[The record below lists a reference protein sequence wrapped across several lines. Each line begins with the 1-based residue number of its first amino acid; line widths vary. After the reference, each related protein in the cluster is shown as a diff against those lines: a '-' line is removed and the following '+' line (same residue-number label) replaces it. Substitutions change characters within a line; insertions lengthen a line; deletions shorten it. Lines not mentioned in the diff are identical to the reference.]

1 MGEFNYLIISDTNRI
16 LAQFAEFK
24 DATIFL
30 TGVFDEY
37 FAEPDLQY
45 TIKRVPVTASTSIET
60 VYDRIKEE
68 DHDRILD

>member
-1 MGEFNYLIISDTNRI
+1 MGEFNYLIITDTNRVI
-16 LAQFAEFK
+16 AQFAEFK

-45 TIKRVPVTASTSIET
+45 TIKRVPVTANTSIYT
-60 VYDRIKEE
+60 IYDRIQKE
-68 DHDRILD
+68 DHDRLLD

>member
-1 MGEFNYLIISDTNRI
+1 MVEFNYLIITDTNRVI
-16 LAQFAEFK
+16 AQFADFK

-60 VYDRIKEE
+60 VYDRIEKE
-68 DHDRILD
+68 DHDRLLD

>member
-1 MGEFNYLIISDTNRI
+1 MVEFNYLIITDTNRVI
-16 LAQFAEFK
+16 AQFADFK

-45 TIKRVPVTASTSIET
+45 TIKRVPVTASTCIET

-68 DHDRILD
+68 DHDGLVD

>member
-1 MGEFNYLIISDTNRI
+1 MGDFNYLIISDTNRI

-45 TIKRVPVTASTSIET
+45 TIKRVPVTANTSIYT
-60 VYDRIKEE
+60 VYDRIQKE
-68 DHDRILD
+68 DHDRLLD